1 MSAPEKVAA
10 GGPLAS
16 ILALPNDSAKK
27 TLFMAVAVCLVCSVI
42 VASAAVGLRPLQIAN
57 QEADRIRNIVEVA
70 GVAKPGQSPAEA
82 FRESIEAQLIRLS
95 DGTESDAFDV
105 ASFDIERASKD
116 PAMSRAVPKAEDRAN
131 IKRQPQYMPI
141 YIVDDGSGGIGTLI
155 LPVHG
160 AGLWSTLYGFLA
172 LEGDLRTVSG
182 LKFYQHAETPGLG
195 GEVDNPNWRAI
206 WNGKIVFDESGRPN
220 IQLVKG
226 GVDHSAPGNENKVDA
241 LSGATL
247 TARGVENL
255 INFWLGE
262 SGYGPLIERL
272 RNERG

>member
-1 MSAPEKVAA
+1 VYVVKNET
-10 GGPLAS
+10 GG
-16 ILALPNDSAKK
+16 
-27 TLFMAVAVCLVCSVI
+27 
-42 VASAAVGLRPLQIAN
+42 
-57 QEADRIRNIVEVA
+57 VE
-70 GVAKPGQSPAEA
+70 
-82 FRESIEAQLIRLS
+82 R
-95 DGTESDAFDV
+95 
-105 ASFDIERASKD
+105 
-116 PAMSRAVPKAEDRAN
+116 
-131 IKRQPQYMPI
+131 
-141 YIVDDGSGGIGTLI
+141 LI

-172 LEGDLRTVSG
+172 LDSDLNTVGG

-206 WNGKIVFDESGRPN
+206 WNGKVIFDEAGRPS

-226 GVDHSAPGNENKVDA
+226 GVDHSAPGNESKIDA
-241 LSGATL
+241 LAGATL

-262 SGYGPLIERL
+262 QGYGPLIARL

>member
-1 MSAPEKVAA
+1 MSAPEKKSA

-27 TLFMAVAVCLVCSVI
+27 TLFMAVAVCLVCSVV
-42 VASAAVGLRPLQIAN
+42 VASAAVGLRPIQVAN
-57 QEADRIRNIVEVA
+57 QERDRIRNIVDVA
-70 GVAKPGQSPAEA
+70 GVAQPGQSAAEA
-82 FRESIEAQLIRLS
+82 FNEKVEPLLIRLE
-95 DGTESDAFDV
+95 DGSESDEYDV
-105 ASFDIERASKD
+105 STFDIEKASKD
-116 PAMSRAVPKAEDRAN
+116 PAMSRPLPKPEDKAN
-131 IKRQPQYMPI
+131 IKRQPTHMPVF
-141 YIVDDGSGGIGTLI
+141 IVRGEAGEMERLI

-172 LEGDLRTVSG
+172 LDGDLNTVSG

-206 WNGKIVFDESGRPN
+206 WDGKMIYDDQGNPV

-226 GVDHSAPGNENKVDA
+226 SVDA
-241 LSGATL
+241 STPNAEHKIDGLAGATL
-247 TARGVENL
+247 TSRGVENL

-262 SGYGPLIERL
+262 DGYGPFIERL
-272 RNERG
+272 KNERG

>member
-1 MSAPEKVAA
+1 MSAPEQKSA

-16 ILALPNDSAKK
+16 ILALPNDSGKK
-27 TLFMAVAVCLVCSVI
+27 TIFMAVAVCLVCSIV
-42 VASAAVGLRPLQIAN
+42 VASAAVGLRPLQAAN
-57 QEADRIRNIVEVA
+57 QEADRIRNIVDVA
-70 GVAKPGQSPAEA
+70 GVAKPGQSAADA
-82 FRESIEAQLIRLS
+82 FRENVEAMLIRLA
-95 DGTESDAFDV
+95 DGSESDAVPV
-105 ASFDIERASKD
+105 ATFDIEKASKD
-116 PAMSRAVPKAEDRAN
+116 PAMSRALAKPEDKAN
-131 IKRQPQYMPI
+131 IKRLPEYMPV
-141 YIVDDGSGGIGTLI
+141 YVVKDETGAVKRLI

-172 LEGDLRTVSG
+172 LEGDLNTVGG

-206 WNGKIVFDESGRPN
+206 WNGKLVFGADGSPA

-226 GVDHSAPGNENKVDA
+226 GVDHSAPGNENKIDA
-241 LSGATL
+241 LAGATL

-255 INFWLGE
+255 INFWLGDA
-262 SGYGPLIERL
+262 GYGPLIARL